1 MKRALLALSLLLA
14 AAAPAF
20 AHETRPGSLLLTE
33 SQPGKFGVVWKRPML
48 GDNVLSLRVVWPE
61 GCRDAV
67 ARSQQ
72 AVADALIERYAVDCG
87 PDGLVGRRLAIEGL
101 AHTLTDVFVRIEF
114 LDGRSQTALLKPSSP
129 SFEVRARQ
137 PLTQIA
143 GSYLVLGIEHILGGV
158 DHLLFVLGLILTVRG
173 FGPLLKADT
182 AFTLAHSVTLGLAS
196 LGFVHVPQPP
206 VEAIIALSIL
216 FLATE
221 LVRRQ
226 RGQESLASRRP
237 WIVASI
243 FGLLHGF
250 GFAGAL
256 SEVGLPQTDI
266 PAALVLF
273 NVGVEIGQLLF
284 IGAVFAAAWVVT
296 RLVKRPPAIWRPAVA
311 YAMGTVAAFWM
322 IDRLMSFR

>member
-1 MKRALLALSLLLA
+1 MKRAILVLSLLLA
-14 AAAPAF
+14 AAAPSF

-33 SQPGKFGVVWKRPML
+33 TQPGKFGVVWKRPML

-61 GCRDAV
+61 GSHDAV

-72 AVADALIERYAVDCG
+72 AVADALVERYAVDCG
-87 PDGLVGRRLAIEGL
+87 PAGLVGRRIGIDGL
-101 AHTLTDVFVRIEF
+101 EHTLTDVFVRIEF
-114 LDGRSQTALLKPSSP
+114 LDGRSQTALLKPSSS

-137 PLTQIA
+137 PLTEIV
-143 GSYLVLGIEHILGGV
+143 GSYLMLGIEHILGGV

-196 LGFVHVPQPP
+196 LGFVRVPQPP

-216 FLATE
+216 FLASE

-226 RGQESLASRRP
+226 RGQEGLASRRP

-266 PAALVLF
+266 PAALVMF

-284 IGAVFAAAWVVT
+284 IGAVFAAAWLVT
-296 RLVKRPPAIWRPAVA
+296 RLVKRPPPVWRPAVA

-322 IDRLMSFR
+322 IDRLLSFR